1 MIQVTR
7 FDGTHV
13 VLNANLI
20 EHIEA
25 NPDTVITLVNRK
37 KWVVK
42 ETADEV
48 VDMVVNYQRAL
59 YSAGPARIIPFTVE
73 GFEASEVDEAAE

>member
-7 FDGTHV
+7 FDGTHI

-37 KWVVK
+37 KWIVK

-48 VDMVVNYQRAL
+48 VEMVVNYQRAL

-73 GFEASEVDEAAE
+73 GFAASDAHEATE